1 MFADA
6 CNPEPMPAFYGP
18 NQGDP
23 AKEIHMTSTATRSVF
38 ASTFACVLAG
48 ALTACSVHTEE
59 HVVSP
64 PPPPPQP
71 TRVYVPAASPPPP
84 PVQPDT
90 VSPSRDEYGF
100 RYDAK
105 GNRIDRY
112 GNIISPHSTTP

>member
-1 MFADA
+1 
-6 CNPEPMPAFYGP
+6 
-18 NQGDP
+18 
-23 AKEIHMTSTATRSVF
+23 MTPTATRNALVSALACAL
-38 ASTFACVLAG
+38 ASALA
-48 ALTACSVHTEE
+48 ACSVRTEE

-64 PPPPPQP
+64 PPPPPP

-84 PVQPDT
+84 PAQPDT

>member
-1 MFADA
+1 MISRRRNLDPDA
-6 CNPEPMPAFYGP
+6 GVLRAL
-18 NQGDP
+18 
-23 AKEIHMTSTATRSVF
+23 TRSLCMTPTN
-38 ASTFACVLAG
+38 ARPVLACLL
-48 ALTACSVHTEE
+48 AAASLATVLAACSVRTEE
-59 HVVSP
+59 RVVSP
-64 PPPPPQP
+64 PPPPVQP
-71 TRVYVPAASPPPP
+71 TTVYVPAPAPPP

>member
-1 MFADA
+1 M
-6 CNPEPMPAFYGP
+6 Y
-18 NQGDP
+18 
-23 AKEIHMTSTATRSVF
+23 MTSIATRCALSSAV
-38 ASTFACVLAG
+38 ACVLAG
-48 ALTACSVHTEE
+48 ALGACSVRTEE

-64 PPPPPQP
+64 PPPPPP

-105 GNRIDRY
+105 GNRIDGN

>member
-1 MFADA
+1 
-6 CNPEPMPAFYGP
+6 
-18 NQGDP
+18 
-23 AKEIHMTSTATRSVF
+23 MTSTAARSALV
-38 ASTFACVLAG
+38 STLACVLAA
-48 ALTACSVHTEE
+48 ALAACSVRTEK

-64 PPPPPQP
+64 PPPPVPP

>member
-1 MFADA
+1 MMSA
-6 CNPEPMPAFYGP
+6 
-18 NQGDP
+18 
-23 AKEIHMTSTATRSVF
+23 ATRSALV
-38 ASTFACVLAG
+38 TTLACVLAV
-48 ALTACSVHTEE
+48 ALAACSVRTEE

-64 PPPPPQP
+64 PPPPVQP